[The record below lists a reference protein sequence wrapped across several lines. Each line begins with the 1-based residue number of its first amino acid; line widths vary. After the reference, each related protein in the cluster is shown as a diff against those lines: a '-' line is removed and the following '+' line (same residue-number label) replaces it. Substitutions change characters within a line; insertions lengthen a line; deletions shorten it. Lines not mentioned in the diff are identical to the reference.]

1 MANRKLKPWTDDD
14 KAHWQAQRQ
23 ERTAALMEQLEAGVQ
38 AIRTGED
45 FKRYLQ
51 AAARFHTYSPYN
63 VLLIRAQRPDAT
75 HVAGY
80 KTWQSLGR
88 QVKKGE
94 QAIYILAPRPY
105 VIATE
110 DEAGQ
115 EQIEREGIAF
125 KPAAVF
131 DIAQTTGIELPT
143 VEAPTLTGDA
153 DQATYAALV
162 AFATGQGLTITTHD
176 PKTAGD
182 DSRSSYNGYYNPL
195 RNLIFVKQGAPA
207 QMLKTLVHELA
218 HHLDPELRHAPRAE
232 CETVAE
238 ATAFVVAAHQGIDTG
253 TYSFPYVAVWASRQ
267 DQPAILKQVM
277 GRVQGIAHQ
286 LLDHLEG
293 TDDDSTAGGDEPPP
307 ATAVWRADQP
317 RTRAA

>member
-1 MANRKLKPWTDDD
+1 MAYRKQWNDDD
-14 KAHWQAQRQ
+14 KAQWQARRE
-23 ERTAALMEQLEAGVQ
+23 ERTAELMQQLDAGVQ
-38 AIRTGED
+38 AIQTGDD
-45 FKRYLQ
+45 FKRYLHT
-51 AAARFHTYSPYN
+51 AARFHKYSLNN

-75 HVAGY
+75 RVAGY
-80 KTWQSLGR
+80 KTWQALGR

-105 VIATE
+105 AVKTQDA
-110 DEAGQ
+110 AGQ

-131 DIAQTTGIELPT
+131 DIAQTGGEPLPT
-143 VEAPTLTGDA
+143 VEAPTLTGAA

-162 AFATGQGLTITTHD
+162 AFATSQGLTVTHHD

-182 DSRSSYNGYYNPL
+182 DTHSTYMGYYNPL
-195 RNLIFVKQGAPA
+195 RNLIFVRQGAPA
-207 QMLKTLVHELA
+207 QMLKTLIHELA
-218 HHLDPELRHAPRAE
+218 HHLDPELRQASRAE

-253 TYSFPYVAVWASRQ
+253 SYSFPYVAVWASRQ
-267 DQPAILKQVM
+267 DQPAMLKQVM

-286 LLDHLEG
+286 ILDHLEG
-293 TDDDSTAGGDEPPP
+293 LAGDSTEGGDEPPP
-307 ATAVWRADQP
+307 ASAMWRSSQP
-317 RTRAA
+317 LAHAA